1 MVSKSLLL
9 TTNNKLMM
17 IMVEQ
22 IKGRCCLTFVILKTH
37 RYVIKQI
44 VPKMTPSKTELIRSL
59 EFLLMGSLT
68 VFLSCSSSHL
78 TNYLLL

>member
-22 IKGRCCLTFVILKTH
+22 IKGRCSFVILKTH

-44 VPKMTPSKTELIRSL
+44 VPKLTPSKTELIRSL